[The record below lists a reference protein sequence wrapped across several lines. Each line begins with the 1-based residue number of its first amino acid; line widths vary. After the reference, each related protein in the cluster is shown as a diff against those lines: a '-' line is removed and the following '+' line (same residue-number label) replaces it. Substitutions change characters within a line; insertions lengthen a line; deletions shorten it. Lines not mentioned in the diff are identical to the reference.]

1 MPLGPNAGYRLFNTG
16 DILTAAQVQNNL
28 QNQSVMFFA
37 SAAARDADTALTA
50 ALTEGMFCYLADTD
64 TTLYYDGTAWQS
76 FGTGDVTGL
85 TAGAGITIT
94 NPGGPVP
101 TIAVADNPTLTSPK
115 ETANITA
122 VAATGAI
129 DLDVLTA
136 SVNIRT
142 VDATGNWTINVRGD
156 VSTTLDS
163 IMTTGEQISVVFE
176 SPQGATA
183 YYPTAFNVDGS
194 AVTPL
199 WLGGTAPSSGN
210 INSNDVYVYTIRKTG
225 AATFT
230 VLASQNKYA

>member
-1 MPLGPNAGYRLFNTG
+1 MPLGPNAGYKLFNTG
-16 DILTAAQVQNNL
+16 DVLTAAQVQNNL
-28 QNQSVMFFA
+28 QNQTVMFFA
-37 SAAARDADTALTA
+37 SAAARDASAPLTA

-129 DLDVLTA
+129 NLDVLTA

-142 VDATGNWTINVRGD
+142 VNATGNWTINVRGD

-183 YYPTAFNVDGS
+183 YYPTAFNIDGS

-230 VLASQNKYA
+230 VLASQNKFA